1 MSTKTQ
7 TTAPRA
13 TAQAAPAP
21 TLATATTPR
30 VEKER
35 ITLEFSDLHEAFEVL
50 SVLCLHLEGIYADLN
65 HHGWASARTA
75 NKIAIAAG
83 ALHYHANAL
92 TEVMI
97 DRRNAQGGDD
107 GDAYEEWSGDSAP
120 AATPPAPQAPRLV
133 KPSSVARLEALR
145 GEFSDDP
152 EGIGFILSFLH
163 VLDKDPEAILD
174 ALEHTGPQAPTDATP
189 ATPATTLA

>member
-1 MSTKTQ
+1 MSTTKPQ
-7 TTAPRA
+7 MTARAA
-13 TAQAAPAP
+13 TAQAAP
-21 TLATATTPR
+21 TTATTPR

-35 ITLEFSDLHEAFEVL
+35 ITLEFADVHEAFEVL
-50 SVLCLHLEGIYADLN
+50 SVLCLHVKGLYDDLN

-75 NKIAIAAG
+75 NTIAIAAG

-97 DRRNAQGGDD
+97 DRRNARGGDD
-107 GDAYEEWSGDSAP
+107 GDAYQRQEETPRASAP
-120 AATPPAPQAPRLV
+120 PVQKPRVV

-152 EGIGFILSFLH
+152 EGISFILDFLH
-163 VLDKDPEAILD
+163 VFDKSPQAVLD
-174 ALEHTGPQAPTDATP
+174 ALEHTVAQAPTDATP
-189 ATPATTLA
+189 ATPTTAPA